1 MTSTI
6 DTGRPRSTW
15 LVTGCSAGL
24 GRSLAARALA
34 GGDRVAASARDP
46 ASLHELCAAYP
57 SSARAIALDVTDA
70 GGIERALAEAT
81 SAFGPIDVLVNNAG
95 YAYFAPAE
103 EGRDTEIRAMF
114 EVNFF
119 GLTALTRAVVAS
131 MRERR
136 RGTIV
141 NITSIAGLAASAGAA
156 YYAASKFAVEGFTEA
171 LSLEVGPLGVRVIAV
186 EMGQFR
192 TRFVSSSVSE
202 PDAWHPDY
210 APTVG
215 VRRAAVRNR
224 KGREPGDPDRAA
236 EAIIAAA
243 RSAAPP
249 ARMILGAEAIASAR
263 RKVAALSAQVDA
275 TETIGRA
282 CDFPD

>member
-1 MTSTI
+1 MTPPI
-6 DTGRPRSTW
+6 DAGRAPSTW

-34 GGDRVAASARDP
+34 GGDRVAVTARDP
-46 ASLHELCAAYP
+46 TSLRQLCAAYP
-57 SSARAIALDVTDA
+57 ASARPIALDVA
-70 GGIERALAEAT
+70 GPGAIDRALAEAR

-103 EGRDTEIRAMF
+103 EGRDADVRAMF

-119 GLTALTRAVVAS
+119 GLAALTRAVLPS

-141 NITSIAGLAASAGAA
+141 NISSIAGLAASAGAA
-156 YYAASKFAVEGFTEA
+156 DYAASKFAVEGFTEA
-171 LSLEVGPLGVRVIAV
+171 LSLEVEPLGVRVIAV

-192 TRFVSSSVSE
+192 TRFVGSSVSE

-236 EAIIAAA
+236 DAIIAAV

-249 ARMILGAEAIASAR
+249 ARLILGAEAIATAR

-275 TETIGRA
+275 TEAIGRA